1 MKEKKV
7 LTADEREFRKNKWF
21 FSAGGIGRDMLYTL
35 VSTYFLQYVQFGL
48 TLTVAQFA
56 TLSILIG
63 ILGRVWD
70 GINDPMMGAI
80 IDGTHLKMGKFRP
93 WIMIGAILTALLTVL
108 LFNVRPTGWTYIFV
122 ICAIYLVWEA
132 SFTMNDIG
140 YWSMIPSLS
149 RTKDRRD
156 NITTYVT
163 FFAGLGTIIMTGLVT
178 FFSPGNVLSAYA
190 IYSVIACVA
199 ILVCQM
205 MVVFTVKEAPR
216 DEVEAHEENS
226 VSFKKMVKTIF
237 HNKQLLWMSL
247 ALLFSSTATAI
258 LLGLIYNL
266 YYLEGSYNGDI
277 FIFLVIYGIA
287 NTVIQLMYPRIAKR
301 FSRKQI
307 QFVCFF
313 VQAAGYLGLGL
324 MGWFNTGIPL
334 IIPLCIFALLV
345 FAGNTLFYVAELV
358 NLNNCVE
365 YNEYITGRREEA
377 VVTTMRPLIVK
388 FADAVKYLVVTITLI
403 VSGLYAIT
411 QNISTIETQKNIFEK
426 RYETIETARDYVAE
440 YKALVIL
447 ENNGATVDDLN
458 SEMESGNY
466 ETLNKCQ
473 VNPEYLD
480 AIGYMYLVRVDDKGK
495 YVDSIQLKEDGSY
508 LFIIDGYDYQLLIT
522 VSDAQNKE
530 IHNAADEI
538 YDVKRTVG
546 TRIVIRI
553 ACCIVPLALMFGSM
567 MVQRK
572 KFIVDEKY
580 YDEMM
585 AQIEAKKNPHEE
597 EAEEAKEEAA
607 E

>member
-7 LTADEREFRKNKWF
+7 LSLEDKQFRKNKWF

-63 ILGRVWD
+63 ILGRIWD

-108 LFNVRPTGWTYIFV
+108 LFNVRPTGWSYIFV

-149 RTKDRRD
+149 RTKERRD

-178 FFSPGNVLSAYA
+178 FFSPGNVLTAYA
-190 IYSVIACVA
+190 VYSIVACVA
-199 ILVCQM
+199 ILVCQL

-277 FIFLVIYGIA
+277 FIFLVIYGVA

-301 FSRKQI
+301 FTRKQI

-313 VQAAGYLGLGL
+313 IQTAGYIGLGL

-334 IIPLCIFALLV
+334 IIPLCVFALLV

-411 QNISTIETQKNIFEK
+411 QNISTIETQKNVFEK
-426 RYETIETARDYVAE
+426 RYETAQTARDYVTE
-440 YKALVIL
+440 YKALKLL
-447 ENNGATVDDLN
+447 EDNGATVEELN
-458 SEMESGNY
+458 EEMANGHY
-466 ETLNKCQ
+466 EVLNKCQ

-480 AIGYMYLVRVDDKGK
+480 AIGYMYLVRVDEKGK
-495 YVDSIQLKEDGSY
+495 YLDSVQLKDATSSV
-508 LFIIDGYDYQLLIT
+508 FVVDGYDYQLLIT
-522 VSDAQNKE
+522 VSDATNSE

-538 YDVKRTVG
+538 YDAKRTFG
-546 TRIVIRI
+546 TRLVIRI
-553 ACCIVPLALMFGSM
+553 SCCVVPCALMFGSM
-567 MVQRK
+567 WVQRK
-572 KFIVDEKY
+572 KFIVDEVY
-580 YDEMM
+580 YDQMM
-585 AQIEAKKNPHEE
+585 AEIESKKEHQAEDASAD
-597 EAEEAKEEAA
+597 EAE
-607 E
+607 

>member
-7 LTADEREFRKNKWF
+7 LSSDEKQFRKNKWF

-63 ILGRVWD
+63 ILGRIWD

-108 LFNVRPTGWTYIFV
+108 LFNVRPSGWSYIFV

-149 RTKDRRD
+149 RTKERRD
-156 NITTYVT
+156 SITTYVT

-178 FFSPGNVLSAYA
+178 FFSPGNVLTAYA
-190 IYSVIACVA
+190 VYSVVACVA
-199 ILVCQM
+199 ILICQM

-216 DEVEAHEENS
+216 DEVEAHEENN

-237 HNKQLLWMSL
+237 HNKQLLWMCL

-277 FIFLVIYGIA
+277 FIFLIIYAIA
-287 NTVIQLMYPRIAKR
+287 NTVIQLMYPRIAKK
-301 FSRKQI
+301 FTRKQI

-313 VQAAGYLGLGL
+313 IQAAGYIGLGL

-334 IIPLCIFALLV
+334 IIPLCAFALLV

-365 YNEYITGRREEA
+365 YNEFLTGRREEA

-388 FADAVKYLVVTITLI
+388 FADAVKYLVVTVTLI

-411 QNISTIETQKNIFEK
+411 QNISTIETQKNVFEK
-426 RYETIETARDYVAE
+426 RYETAQTARDYVTE
-440 YKALVIL
+440 YKALKAL
-447 ENNGATVDDLN
+447 EANGATVEELN
-458 SEMESGNY
+458 ETMANGNY

-480 AIGYMYLVRVDDKGK
+480 AIGYMYIVRVDDKGK
-495 YVDSIQLKEDGSY
+495 YLDSVQLKDDTA
-508 LFIIDGYDYQLLIT
+508 LVFVVDGYDYQLLIT
-522 VSDAQNKE
+522 VSDASNSE

-538 YDVKRTVG
+538 YDAKRTFG
-546 TRIVIRI
+546 TRLVIRI
-553 ACCIVPLALMFGSM
+553 SCCVVPCLLMFGSM
-567 MVQRK
+567 WVQRK
-572 KFIVDEKY
+572 KFIVDEEY
-580 YDEMM
+580 YDKMM
-585 AQIEAKKNPHEE
+585 ADIETKKEHHEE
-597 EAEEAKEEAA
+597 EASTEANE
-607 E
+607 

>member
-7 LTADEREFRKNKWF
+7 LSQDDRLFRRNKWF

-63 ILGRVWD
+63 ILGRIWD

-80 IDGTHLKMGKFRP
+80 IDGTHFKMGKFRP
-93 WIMIGAILTALLTVL
+93 WIMIGAILTAFLTVL
-108 LFNVRPTGWTYIFV
+108 LFNVRPGGWTYIFV
-122 ICAIYLVWEA
+122 ICAIYLLWEA

-149 RTKDRRD
+149 RTKERRD
-156 NITTYVT
+156 DIMTYVT
-163 FFAGLGTIIMTGLVT
+163 FFAGIGTIIMTALVT
-178 FFSPGNVLSAYA
+178 FFSPGNVLNAYA
-190 IYSVIACVA
+190 IYSVIACAA
-199 ILVCQM
+199 ILICQL
-205 MVVFTVKEAPR
+205 MVTFTVKEAPR
-216 DEVEAHEENS
+216 EDSETEKENS
-226 VSFKKMVKTIF
+226 VSFKKMIKTIL

-247 ALLFSSTATAI
+247 ALLFSSTASAI

-277 FIFLVIYGIA
+277 FIFLIIYAIA
-287 NTVIQLMYPRIAKR
+287 STVVQLMYPRIAKKYT
-301 FSRKQI
+301 RKQI
-307 QFVCFF
+307 QFFCFF
-313 VQAAGYLGLGL
+313 VEAAGFLGLGL

-334 IIPLCIFALLV
+334 IIPLCIFGLLV
-345 FAGNTLFYVAELV
+345 YGGNTLFYVAELV

-388 FADAVKYLVVTITLI
+388 FADAVKYLVVTLTLI
-403 VSGLYAIT
+403 LSGLYTIT
-411 QNISTIETQKNIFEK
+411 QNISTIEAQKSIFEK
-426 RYETIETARDYVAE
+426 RYETAETARNYVLE
-440 YKALVIL
+440 YKELKALKD
-447 ENNGATVDDLN
+447 NGATTEDLN
-458 SEMESGNY
+458 EEMKNGNY
-466 ETLNKCQ
+466 DTLNICQ
-473 VNPEYLD
+473 VDPEYID
-480 AIGYMYLVRVDDKGK
+480 AIGYMYVVRVDNKGK
-495 YVDSIQLKEDGSY
+495 YIDSIQLSDAGSLAFIVDG
-508 LFIIDGYDYQLLIT
+508 FEYQLLIT
-522 VSDAQNKE
+522 VNDASNKE

-538 YDVKRTVG
+538 YDAERNFG

-553 ACCIVPLALMFGSM
+553 SCCVVPLALMFGSM

-572 KFIVDEKY
+572 NFIVDEKY

-585 AQIEAKKNPHEE
+585 AEIEKRKESQPEE
-597 EAEEAKEEAA
+597 TSEEITE
-607 E
+607 

>member
-7 LTADEREFRKNKWF
+7 LSLEDKQFRKNKWF

-63 ILGRVWD
+63 ILGRIWD

-108 LFNVRPTGWTYIFV
+108 LFNVRPTGWSYIFV

-149 RTKDRRD
+149 RTKERRD

-178 FFSPGNVLSAYA
+178 FFSPGNVLTAYA
-190 IYSVIACVA
+190 VYSIVACVA
-199 ILVCQM
+199 ILVCQL

-277 FIFLVIYGIA
+277 FIFLVIYGVA

-301 FSRKQI
+301 FTRKQI

-313 VQAAGYLGLGL
+313 IQTAGYIGLGL

-334 IIPLCIFALLV
+334 IIPLCVFALLV

-411 QNISTIETQKNIFEK
+411 QNISTIETQKNVFEK
-426 RYETIETARDYVAE
+426 RYETAQTARDYVTE
-440 YKALVIL
+440 YKALKLL
-447 ENNGATVDDLN
+447 EDNGATVEELN
-458 SEMESGNY
+458 EEMANGHY
-466 ETLNKCQ
+466 EVLNKCQ

-480 AIGYMYLVRVDDKGK
+480 AIGYMYLVRVDEKGK
-495 YVDSIQLKEDGSY
+495 YLDSVQLKDATSSV
-508 LFIIDGYDYQLLIT
+508 FVVDGYDYQLLIT
-522 VSDAQNKE
+522 VSDATNSE

-538 YDVKRTVG
+538 YDAKRTFG
-546 TRIVIRI
+546 TRLVIRI
-553 ACCIVPLALMFGSM
+553 SCCIVPCALMFGSM
-567 MVQRK
+567 WVQRK
-572 KFIVDEKY
+572 KFIVDEVY
-580 YDEMM
+580 YDQMM
-585 AQIEAKKNPHEE
+585 AEIESKKEHQAEDASAD
-597 EAEEAKEEAA
+597 EAE
-607 E
+607 

>member
-7 LTADEREFRKNKWF
+7 LSASDREFRRNKWF

-35 VSTYFLQYVQFGL
+35 VGTYFLQYVQFGL
-48 TLTVAQFA
+48 TLSVAQFA

-63 ILGRVWD
+63 ILGRIWD

-93 WIMIGAILTALLTVL
+93 WIMIGAILTALFTVL
-108 LFNVRPTGWTYIFV
+108 LFNVRPSGWTYVFV

-132 SFTMNDIG
+132 AFTMNDIG

-149 RTKDRRD
+149 PTKDRRD
-156 NITTYVT
+156 SITTYVT
-163 FFAGLGTIIMTGLVT
+163 FFAGLGTIIMTGLIT
-178 FFSPGNVLSAYA
+178 FFSPGNVLNAYA
-190 IYSVIACVA
+190 IYSIIACVA
-199 ILVCQM
+199 ILVCQL
-205 MVVFTVKEAPR
+205 MVTFTVKEAPR
-216 DEVEAHEENS
+216 DEVEAHEENN
-226 VSFKKMVKTIF
+226 VSFKKMIKTIF
-237 HNKQLLWMSL
+237 QNKQLLWMSL

-277 FIFLVIYGIA
+277 FIFLIIYAVA

-307 QFVCFF
+307 QFFCFF
-313 VQAAGYLGLGL
+313 VQMAGYIGLGL

-334 IIPLCIFALLV
+334 IVPLCAFALLV

-365 YNEYITGRREEA
+365 YNEYVTGRREEA

-388 FADAVKYLVVTITLI
+388 FADAVKYLIVTLTLI
-403 VSGLYAIT
+403 LSGLYAIT
-411 QNISTIETQKNIFEK
+411 QNISTVEAQKSIFEK
-426 RYETIETARDYVAE
+426 RYETAQTARDYVAE
-440 YKALVIL
+440 YKALKIK
-447 ENNGATVDDLN
+447 EDNGATVAELEE
-458 SEMESGNY
+458 EMQNGGY
-466 ETLNKCQ
+466 EVLNKCQ

-480 AIGYMYLVRVDDKGK
+480 AIGYMYVVRVDEKGK
-495 YVDSIQLKEDGSY
+495 YLDSIQLKDAGSL
-508 LFIIDGYDYQLLIT
+508 LFVIDGYDYQLLIT
-522 VSDAQNKE
+522 VNDASNSE

-538 YDVKRTVG
+538 YDAKRTLG
-546 TRIVIRI
+546 TRIMIRI
-553 ACCIVPLALMFGSM
+553 SCCIVPLALMFGSM

-572 KFIVDEKY
+572 KFIVNEEY
-580 YDEMM
+580 YDNMM
-585 AQIEAKKNPHEE
+585 SELEARKQHEE
-597 EAEEAKEEAA
+597 QEEVSEIEE
-607 E
+607 

>member
-7 LTADEREFRKNKWF
+7 LSLEDRQFRHNKWF

-56 TLSILIG
+56 TISILIG
-63 ILGRVWD
+63 ILGRIWD

-93 WIMIGAILTALLTVL
+93 WILIGAILTAAFTVL
-108 LFNVRPTGWTYIFV
+108 LFNIRPSGWAYVFV
-122 ICAIYLVWEA
+122 ICTIYLLWEA
-132 SFTMNDIG
+132 AFTMNDIG

-149 RTKDRRD
+149 PTKERRD

-163 FFAGLGTIIMTGLVT
+163 FFAGLGTIIMTAFVT
-178 FFSPGNVLSAYA
+178 YFSPGNVLNAYA
-190 IYSVIACVA
+190 IYSIIACIA
-199 ILVCQM
+199 ITVCQV
-205 MVVFTVKEAPR
+205 MVTFTVKEAPR
-216 DEVEAHEENS
+216 DKHEQNEENN

-237 HNKQLLWMSL
+237 KNKQLLWMSL

-258 LLGLIYNL
+258 LMGLVYNL

-277 FIFLVIYGIA
+277 FIFLIIYAIA

-301 FSRKQI
+301 FTRKQI
-307 QFVCFF
+307 QFVTFF
-313 VQAAGYLGLGL
+313 VQMVGYIGLGL
-324 MGWFNTGIPL
+324 MGWFNTGIPI

-365 YNEYITGRREEA
+365 YNEYLTGRREEA

-388 FADAVKYLVVTITLI
+388 FADAVKYLVVTLTLI
-403 VSGLYAIT
+403 LSGLYAIT
-411 QNISTIETQKNIFEK
+411 QNISTIETQKSIYEK
-426 RYETIETARDYVAE
+426 RYESVETTRQYVTE
-440 YKALVIL
+440 YKQLKALK
-447 ENNGATVDDLN
+447 ESGYTVEQLKA
-458 SEMESGNY
+458 EMENGNY
-466 ETLNKCQ
+466 DTLNLCQ
-473 VNPEYLD
+473 VDPEYLD
-480 AIGYMYLVRVDDKGK
+480 AIGYMYIVRVDKDDK
-495 YVDSIQLKEDGSY
+495 YVDSIQLNNDNAL
-508 LFIIDGYDYQLLIT
+508 LFVLDDYDYQLLIT
-522 VSDAQNKE
+522 VSDGSNSE

-538 YDVKRTVG
+538 YDAKRSLG
-546 TRIVIRI
+546 TRIVIRV
-553 ACCIVPLALMFGSM
+553 ACCLVPLGLMFGSM

-585 AQIEAKKNPHEE
+585 VEIEAKKNQEE
-597 EAEEAKEEAA
+597 SDEKVE
-607 E
+607 

>member
-7 LTADEREFRKNKWF
+7 LSLEDKQFRKNKWF

-63 ILGRVWD
+63 ILGRIWD

-108 LFNVRPTGWTYIFV
+108 LFNVRPTGWSYIFV

-149 RTKDRRD
+149 RTKERRD

-178 FFSPGNVLSAYA
+178 FFSPGNVLTAYA
-190 IYSVIACVA
+190 VYSIVACVA
-199 ILVCQM
+199 ILVCQL

-277 FIFLVIYGIA
+277 FIFLVIYGVA

-301 FSRKQI
+301 FTRKQI

-313 VQAAGYLGLGL
+313 IQTAGYIGLGL

-334 IIPLCIFALLV
+334 IIPLCAFALLV

-411 QNISTIETQKNIFEK
+411 QNISTIETQKNVFEK
-426 RYETIETARDYVAE
+426 RYETAQTARDYVTE
-440 YKALVIL
+440 YKALKLL
-447 ENNGATVDDLN
+447 EDNGATVEELN
-458 SEMESGNY
+458 EEMANGHY
-466 ETLNKCQ
+466 EVLNKCQ

-495 YVDSIQLKEDGSY
+495 YLDSVQLKDATSSV
-508 LFIIDGYDYQLLIT
+508 FVVDGYDYQLLIT
-522 VSDAQNKE
+522 VSDATNSE

-538 YDVKRTVG
+538 YDAKRTFG
-546 TRIVIRI
+546 TRLVIRI
-553 ACCIVPLALMFGSM
+553 SCCVVPCALMFGSM
-567 MVQRK
+567 WVQRK
-572 KFIVDEKY
+572 KFIVDEVY
-580 YDEMM
+580 YDQMM
-585 AQIEAKKNPHEE
+585 AEIESKKEHQAEDASAD
-597 EAEEAKEEAA
+597 EAE
-607 E
+607 

>member
-7 LTADEREFRKNKWF
+7 ISQDERLFRKNKWF

-35 VSTYFLQYVQFGL
+35 VGTYFLQYVQFGL

-56 TLSILIG
+56 VLSLLIG

-70 GINDPMMGAI
+70 GVNDPMMGAI

-108 LFNVRPTGWTYIFV
+108 LFNVRPSGWTYIFV

-149 RTKDRRD
+149 RTKERRD
-156 NITTYVT
+156 SITTYVT
-163 FFAGLGTIIMTGLVT
+163 FFAGLGTIIMTGLIT
-178 FFSPGNVLSAYA
+178 FFSPGNVLNAYA
-190 IYSVIACVA
+190 IYSIIACVA
-199 ILVCQM
+199 ILVCQLV
-205 MVVFTVKEAPR
+205 VVFTVKEAPR
-216 DEVEAHEENS
+216 DEVEAHEENN

-237 HNKQLLWMSL
+237 KNKQLLWMSL
-247 ALLFSSTATAI
+247 ALLLSSTAQAI

-277 FIFLVIYGIA
+277 FVFLIVYAVA
-287 NTVIQLMYPRIAKR
+287 NTIIQLMYPKIAKK

-307 QFVCFF
+307 QFFCFF
-313 VQAAGYLGLGL
+313 VEVVGYAGLGL
-324 MGWFNTGIPL
+324 MGWFHTGIPL
-334 IIPLCIFALLV
+334 IVSICVFGLLV

-365 YNEYITGRREEA
+365 YNEYLTGRREEA

-411 QNISTIETQKNIFEK
+411 QNISTIETQKSIFEK
-426 RYETIETARDYVAE
+426 RYETAQTARDYVLE
-440 YKALVIL
+440 YKALKAL
-447 ENNGATVDDLN
+447 QDNGATVDELN
-458 SEMESGNY
+458 EEMANGHY
-466 ETLNKCQ
+466 EVLNNCQ

-480 AIGYMYLVRVDDKGK
+480 AIGYMYVVRTDDKGK
-495 YVDSIQLKEDGSY
+495 YVDSVQLSSLEATA
-508 LFIIDGYDYQLLIT
+508 FVIDGYKYELLIT
-522 VSDAQNKE
+522 VNDASNSE

-538 YDVKRTVG
+538 YDAKRTFG
-546 TRIVIRI
+546 TRIAIRI
-553 ACCIVPLALMFGSM
+553 SCCAVPLALMFGSM

-572 KFIVDEKY
+572 KFIVDEEF
-580 YDEMM
+580 YDKMTLE
-585 AQIEAKKNPHEE
+585 IEERKQHTDEANEE
-597 EAEEAKEEAA
+597 EQTE
-607 E
+607 

>member
-7 LTADEREFRKNKWF
+7 LSLEDKQFRKNKWF

-63 ILGRVWD
+63 ILGRIWD

-108 LFNVRPTGWTYIFV
+108 LFNVRPTGWSYIFV

-149 RTKDRRD
+149 RTKERRD

-178 FFSPGNVLSAYA
+178 FFSPGNVLTAYA
-190 IYSVIACVA
+190 VYSVVACVA

-277 FIFLVIYGIA
+277 FIFLVIYGVA
-287 NTVIQLMYPRIAKR
+287 NTVIQLMYPRIAKK

-313 VQAAGYLGLGL
+313 IQAAGYIGLGL

-334 IIPLCIFALLV
+334 IIPLCVFALLV

-411 QNISTIETQKNIFEK
+411 QNISTIETQKNVFEK
-426 RYETIETARDYVAE
+426 RYETAQTAREYVSE
-440 YKALVIL
+440 YKALKLL
-447 ENNGATVDDLN
+447 EDNGATVEELN
-458 SEMESGNY
+458 EEMANGHY
-466 ETLNKCQ
+466 EVLNKCQ

-495 YVDSIQLKEDGSY
+495 YLDSVQLKDATSSV
-508 LFIIDGYDYQLLIT
+508 FVVDGYDYQLLIT
-522 VSDAQNKE
+522 VSDASNTE

-538 YDVKRTVG
+538 YDAKRTFG
-546 TRIVIRI
+546 TRLVIRI
-553 ACCIVPLALMFGSM
+553 SCCVVPCALMFGSM
-567 MVQRK
+567 WVQRK
-572 KFIVDEKY
+572 KFIVDEEY
-580 YDEMM
+580 YDQMM
-585 AQIEAKKNPHEE
+585 AEIESKKEHHEE
-597 EAEEAKEEAA
+597 DTSLEAA

>member
-108 LFNVRPTGWTYIFV
+108 LFNVRPSGWTYIFV

-149 RTKDRRD
+149 RTKERRD

-538 YDVKRTVG
+538 YDVKRTLG
-546 TRIVIRI
+546 TRVVIRI

-585 AQIEAKKNPHEE
+585 AQIEAKKAPREE
-597 EAEEAKEEAA
+597 EGEEAIE
-607 E
+607 